1 MIESPAHILPVA
13 AKIFG
18 DKIALVTEDAQLT
31 FDELEQRSN
40 QLANA
45 LVEMGIRPGDRVSLY
60 SPNCW
65 EWVVSYHGVL
75 KTGAVVNPVNVMLTP
90 AEVEFVANDCGAKL
104 IIGSREKLEPI
115 VNLVGSGTVEAL
127 VCFGDDAPQG
137 TTSFIELLDGQP
149 THFAVADIDP
159 ATLST
164 IAYTSGTT
172 GHPKGAMQSHLSV
185 AMNIAMTALMHGRTH
200 DDSVVSALPCPHVY
214 GNVVM
219 NGAFM
224 TGMTLIMHPTFNE
237 EAILQ
242 SIQEHGATMFEGVPT
257 MYMFLLSHKK
267 LDDYDLSTLRCCT
280 VGGQTMPVPK
290 MKEVEERFG
299 CPLIELWGMT
309 EIAGLG
315 TTFAHNGPIKH
326 GSIGIV
332 LPYVEARIA
341 AVDDAKNTLPAD
353 EPGELMI
360 RGPIVMLGYYGNE
373 DATRE
378 NIEPDGWL
386 HTGDI
391 ATMDSDGCIFI
402 VDRKKDMILTAGFNV
417 YPAELERVIAGHP
430 DVAMVAVGSIPDED
444 KGELAKAYVI
454 AKDGASPDA
463 DGIIGYCRAHLAAY
477 KVPRAIL
484 FVDDFPKTSSG
495 KIMRRKLHELDE
507 GQT

>member
-1 MIESPAHILPVA
+1 MIESPAHILPIA
-13 AKIFG
+13 ARTYGNKV
-18 DKIALVTEDAQLT
+18 ALVTEDAQLS
-31 FDELEQRSN
+31 FNELEQRSN

-45 LVEMGIRPGDRVSLY
+45 LVGMGIQPGDRVSLY

-90 AEVEFVANDCGAKL
+90 EEVEFVANDCEAKL
-104 IIGSREKLEPI
+104 IIGSRDKLEPI
-115 VNLVGSGTVEAL
+115 VNLAGSGTVEAL
-127 VCFGDDAPQG
+127 VCFGDDAPGG
-137 TTSFIELLDGQP
+137 TTSFTELLDGQS
-149 THFAVADIDP
+149 TEFTVADIDS

-172 GHPKGAMQSHLSV
+172 GHPKGAMQSHYSV
-185 AMNIAMTALMHGRTH
+185 AINIALTALMHGRTH
-200 DDSVVSALPCPHVY
+200 DDTVVSALPCPHVY

-224 TGMTLIMHPTFNE
+224 TMTLVMHQTFNE

-242 SIQEHGATMFEGVPT
+242 SIEEHGATMFEGVPT
-257 MYMFLLSHKK
+257 MYMFLLSNKK

-280 VGGQTMPVPK
+280 VGGQTMPVPR
-290 MKEVEERFG
+290 MEEVEERFG

-309 EIAGLG
+309 ELAGLG

-326 GSIGIV
+326 GSIGV
-332 LPYVEARIA
+332 ALPYVEARIA
-341 AVDDAKNTLPAD
+341 AVDDAGKTLPAD

-360 RGPIVMLGYYGNE
+360 RGPIVMLGYYGND

-391 ATMDSDGCIFI
+391 ATMDSIGCIFI
-402 VDRKKDMILTAGFNV
+402 VDRKKDMILTAGYNV

-430 DVAMVAVGSIPDED
+430 DVAMVAVGSIPDEN

-454 AKDGASPDA
+454 AKDGASPNA
-463 DGIIGYCRAHLAAY
+463 DGIIAYCREHLAAY
-477 KVPRAIL
+477 KVPRAVQ
-484 FVDDFPKTSSG
+484 FVNDFPKTSSG
-495 KIMRRKLHELDE
+495 KVMRRKLHELDE
-507 GQT
+507 GQA